1 MRNATAQNISEL
13 LNFTGSWRSYQQ
25 SVLDE
30 LDHYT
35 DDSKIHIIAAPG
47 AGKTVLGIEL
57 VRRVGHPA
65 LVLTPRVSI
74 QRQWIESCANLFL
87 GGNKNSEYFST
98 DPDRLGLFSVLT
110 YQSVKRLL
118 STMKKGK
125 GEATEAPLPITL
137 VLDECHHLTG
147 AWAKDVVALQQIF
160 DVRCIVSL
168 TATPPYEVDVKKWEK
183 FQEICGNVDVE
194 ISVPELV
201 QHQSLCPHQDFIY
214 ASHPSADEDILLT
227 QLATERDNAVEE
239 ILARADFDSLLEYH
253 LGLFANADNDF
264 LIQHTRSYIAILAL
278 CQLRSRDLAEKI
290 EQDHAH
296 APKPLPQFTVSHLE
310 IYLNYVFSQK
320 SVPTTLRNT
329 VSSMK
334 EICIKKGVLDP
345 DGVQLITPPA
355 ITKVLETSASK
366 LTSIQNIVLSEY
378 QVLKDSLRQL
388 VLLDFI
394 GADALQEEK
403 NSENDDSNLS
413 RLTAVAA
420 FHALYQCLEKTNLP
434 MAMVSGQLAIIPD
447 HFADLLI
454 EEGVLEPR
462 RTTTPKEAI
471 EPEEEE
477 KAQIEFEAFYIVQ
490 SGQKGFESMEPRCTE
505 WLKNGDLKILVG
517 TGSLLGE
524 GWDCPSVNSLILA
537 SQIGSFVSSNQMR
550 GRAIR
555 KFENHP
561 AKVSNIWHLITLNAD
576 DDVSNRDLNTLK
588 RRFNTFVGPS
598 YKDDK
603 IMSGISR
610 VQLGDGAHLIG
621 EKNNTNVLALSA
633 ERALT
638 SEKWQKAIA
647 LGTQS
652 ILAQKIDVERLQAP
666 KRLLVANL
674 FKGKG
679 VFSKIV
685 NPLIFALLKPKADS
699 QTILVQRVIKNI
711 VKALYECGFIST
723 KPRKFKIMFSD
734 KKSVCITGGLQREV
748 AIITNAVDEFFTFS
762 TDTRYALALK
772 IPLSARCY
780 VFAPKLLSD
789 NKKRLEVFLNY
800 LERVFGHLD
809 PIFLQGKHGEELKL
823 KLLQDQELAVSK
835 NEVNQGRVWL

>member
-1 MRNATAQNISEL
+1 MLSGPAQNISDL

-57 VRRVGHPA
+57 VRRLGHPA

-87 GGNKNSEYFST
+87 GGNKNSEYFSM
-98 DPDRLGLFSVLT
+98 DPDRLSLFSVLT
-110 YQSVKRLL
+110 YQSLRRLL

-125 GEATEAPLPITL
+125 VKAAKASLPITL

-147 AWAKDVVALQQIF
+147 AWANDVAALQKIF
-160 DVRCIVSL
+160 DVRSIVSL
-168 TATPPYEVDVKKWEK
+168 TATPPYEVDVWKWGK

-214 ASHPSADEDILLT
+214 ASSPTAEEDVLLT
-227 QLATERDNAVEE
+227 RLATERDEAVEE
-239 ILARADFDSLLEYH
+239 ILARTDFDSLLEYN
-253 LGLFANADNDF
+253 LDLFANANNDF
-264 LIQHTRSYIAILAL
+264 LIQHTQSYIAVLAL
-278 CQLRSRDLAEKI
+278 CQLRSKDLVKKI
-290 EQDHAH
+290 EREHTH

-310 IYLNYVFSQK
+310 RYLNYTFSQK
-320 SVPTTLRNT
+320 KLPKTLCNT
-329 VSSMK
+329 VSLMRD
-334 EICIKKGVLDP
+334 ICIEKGVLDP
-345 DGVQLITPPA
+345 NGVQLITPPA
-355 ITKVLETSASK
+355 ITKILEASTSK
-366 LTSIQNIVLSEY
+366 LASIQNIVLSEY
-378 QVLKDSLRQL
+378 QALKDGLRQL

-394 GADALQEEK
+394 GADALQDENNM
-403 NSENDDSNLS
+403 NSDDSNLS

-420 FHALYQCLEKTNLP
+420 FYALYQCMKKSNLP

-447 HFADLLI
+447 HFADVLI

-462 RTTTPKEAI
+462 TTTPKKTI
-471 EPEEEE
+471 EPKE
-477 KAQIEFEAFYIVQ
+477 KTQLEFEAFYIIQ

-505 WLKNGDLKILVG
+505 WLRNGDLKILVG

-524 GWDCPSVNSLILA
+524 GWDCPSINSLILA

-561 AKVSNIWHLITLNAD
+561 KKVSNIWHLITLNTN
-576 DDVSNRDLNTLK
+576 DDVSNRDLNMLK

-598 YKDDK
+598 YQEDK

-610 VQLGDGAHLIG
+610 LQLGDGAHLIG
-621 EKNNTNVLALSA
+621 EKNNTHVLALSA
-633 ERALT
+633 KRALT

-647 LGTQS
+647 AGTQS

-674 FKGKG
+674 FRGKG

-685 NPLIFALLKPKADS
+685 NPLIFAMLKPKADS
-699 QTILVQRVIKNI
+699 QTILVQRVVKNI

-723 KPRKFKIMFSD
+723 KPRKFKIVFSD
-734 KKSVCITGGLQREV
+734 KKSICITGGLQREV
-748 AIITNAVDEFFTFS
+748 VIITTAIDECFTLS
-762 TDTRYALALK
+762 TNTRYALALR
-772 IPLSARCY
+772 IPLSASCY
-780 VFAPKLLSD
+780 IFAPKLLSD
-789 NKKRLEVFLNY
+789 NKKRVEIYLKY
-800 LERVFGHLD
+800 LERVFGPLD
-809 PIFLQGKHGEELKL
+809 PIFLQGKNGEELKL
-823 KLLQDQELAVSK
+823 KLLQDQELGSLK
-835 NEVNQGRVWL
+835 NEVNHGRVWL